1 MRALAPL
8 LAFLLLAASA
18 AACPFGFPGHVHASA
33 GSPAP
38 AAAMPEGRCTGHGI
52 PPASEPVPVGG
63 PAFDLRAEPIPD
75 KERVYWEMIGYRID
89 DAGGRLIAPGGVVV
103 TRAHMD
109 ALHKP
114 FDAATERLDA
124 GLWQAFVYSGYR
136 LDETTCRLMGPD
148 AKPLD
153 RLTMVVWRET
163 NRRQQAHAAME
174 TLLGKLQG
182 LDPALPVPYDV
193 RAHMQALSSAGTELP
208 PNIRRLPARGATTVG
223 ELRAPAAASYA
234 ESTKFFDGQREL
246 SDFVSA
252 AIPGSGPG
260 VAARRKGIPDPD
272 ERKLGAALSAAFN
285 AEMAK
290 TAPGR
295 ELLARF
301 RGPKGLVLPD
311 VMVLKLTQSP
321 NDPNAPGAQYDP
333 SGDRMVIN
341 HWVIVSALHDRLP
354 PEKFAKIKDRLADAG
369 QVSKLLAE
377 DPSLMPLFVDSL
389 DVMYFHELTHAA
401 QSRRNRVDDESLR
414 GNLPGA
420 NPLAKEH
427 EAHRE
432 HCRYLLS
439 KNAADI
445 DRNPWRDYCLVL
457 IHDPAAFKDS
467 VTQMYLSTFSG
478 SAELDDVA
486 SRQEVRRTTSRA
498 LETGGGVRNW
508 IEQKLKQA
516 GFALGDAELKSYRAD
531 VDKRERDFLA
541 GVPALRRE
549 AGAGLVAYYEK
560 TGAADRA
567 LRLALSLPRGALDG
581 GEARLD
587 AIADEA
593 VAWVARAKD
602 PALRDARLAAEG
614 QLIGRL
620 NFRSRPLPAALRD
633 AYERDARALAEELL
647 ASAPK
652 ARPVTIR
659 PRGSFSDE
667 LNALDKATRAL
678 DSALRDRRLD
688 EAAAWAKSLS
698 KPGDLPAR
706 IQKARAAK
714 TK

>member
-8 LAFLLLAASA
+8 PAFLLLAASA
-18 AACPFGFPGHVHASA
+18 AACPFGYPGHIHASA
-33 GSPAP
+33 GSPAITAP
-38 AAAMPEGRCTGHGI
+38 LPEGRCTGHA
-52 PPASEPVPVGG
+52 PAAPAASVPVGG

-75 KERVYWEMIGYRID
+75 KERVWWELIGYRID
-89 DAGGRLIAPGGVVV
+89 DAAGRLVDPAGVVV
-103 TRAHMD
+103 SREHMK
-109 ALHKP
+109 ALHRP

-124 GLWQAFVYSGYR
+124 SVWQSFVYAGYR
-136 LDETTCRLMGPD
+136 LDEKTCRLMGPD
-148 AKPLD
+148 GKPLD
-153 RLTMVVWRET
+153 TVSMLVWREA

-182 LDPALPVPYDV
+182 LDPSLPVPEET
-193 RAHMQALSSAGTELP
+193 RRHMLALASAGTTLP
-208 PNIRRLPARGATTVG
+208 PRIKRLLERPATTVG
-223 ELRAPAAASYA
+223 QLRAPVQASYA
-234 ESTKFFDGQREL
+234 DSTRFFDGQREF

-295 ELLARF
+295 ELLSRF
-301 RGPKGLVLPD
+301 RGPKGLSLPD

-341 HWVIVSALHDRLP
+341 HWVIVRALRDRLP
-354 PEKFAKIKDRLADAG
+354 PEKFARIKDRLSDAR

-401 QSRRNRVDDESLR
+401 QSRRNRIDDEALR

-432 HCRYLLS
+432 HCRYTLS
-439 KNAADI
+439 KSPAEV
-445 DRNPWRDYCLVL
+445 DRNPWRDYCLTL
-457 IHDPAAFKDS
+457 IHDPAGFKDS

-478 SAELDDVA
+478 SAKLDDVA
-486 SRQEVRRTTSRA
+486 ARQAVRRRTARS
-498 LETGGGVRNW
+498 LESGGGIVNW
-508 IEQKLKQA
+508 LEQRLKQA
-516 GFALGDAELKSYRAD
+516 GFDLGDKELTAYRAD
-531 VDKRERDFLA
+531 VDERERDFLA
-541 GVPALRRE
+541 AVPALRRE
-549 AGAGLVAYYEK
+549 AGSGLVSYYEK

-567 LRLALSLPRGALDG
+567 FLLARTLPPGGLDG
-581 GEARLD
+581 GEERLD
-587 AIADEA
+587 RLADA
-593 VAWVARAKD
+593 AAAWVARAEG
-602 PALRDARLAAEG
+602 PALRDARLAAG
-614 QLIGRL
+614 GHAIGRL
-620 NFRSRPLPAALRD
+620 RFRDRPVPPGLTA
-633 AYERDARALAEELL
+633 AYERDARSMAEDLLAKALKLPRERAELL
-647 ASAPK
+647 DRAESWTKALSA
-652 ARPVTIR
+652 
-659 PRGSFSDE
+659 
-667 LNALDKATRAL
+667 
-678 DSALRDRRLD
+678 
-688 EAAAWAKSLS
+688 
-698 KPGDLPAR
+698 PGDLPAR
-706 IQKARAAK
+706 IRKARAAK